1 MIAEPVKRTAEIEL
15 ARHRFTVAEYMR
27 MAEVELLGED
37 SRVELLWGEIVEMS
51 PINVAHVLCVN
62 RLNTLLSAK
71 LTNRAIVSV
80 QNPIQLNEYSLPQP
94 DVALWALP
102 SGEGH
107 GQLAGP
113 DDVLLAIEVADTSIR
128 HDQQVK
134 GKLYSEAGIA
144 DYWIVNLPK
153 RRIEV
158 YREPRPDGYR
168 TVTSYAPGETL
179 SPLAFA
185 DVVLSVGDVLGAKA

>member
-1 MIAEPVKRTAEIEL
+1 MFKTQ
-15 ARHRFTVAEYMR
+15 F
-27 MAEVELLGED
+27 
-37 SRVELLWGEIVEMS
+37 S
-51 PINVAHVLCVN
+51 
-62 RLNTLLSAK
+62 
-71 LTNRAIVSV
+71 LTNTPYLTQTLRFGH
-80 QNPIQLNEYSLPQP
+80 YLPEK
-94 DVALWALP
+94 
-102 SGEGH
+102 GK
-107 GQLAGP
+107 LAGP